1 MITRLKF
8 PHRRS
13 ALKVLH
19 WSMVPLLIWFI
30 LVTPAD
36 VLPFGRTAFRIHSLL
51 GLVFVTACLLWTAD
65 YLRQG
70 LASRPG
76 PKLPPWARRAHQ
88 WMHKALI
95 WGLFGVALTGFGLGL
110 TAPRLFMAGDL
121 VPVAPPLNLPRAHDL
136 IGKIH
141 IYEFYL
147 LAAIAGAH
155 ALFHLWRHLRLR
167 DNALRIMAPKCLH
180 RFL

>member
-1 MITRLKF
+1 MTAGFKLPR
-8 PHRRS
+8 RRS

-36 VLPFGRTAFRIHSLL
+36 VLPFGQAAFRFHSFL
-51 GLVFVTACLLWTAD
+51 GLVFVTACLGWTAD
-65 YLRQG
+65 YLRRG

-76 PKLPPWARRAHQ
+76 PKLPPWARRVHQ
-88 WMHKALI
+88 WMHRALI

-110 TAPRLFMAGDL
+110 TAPRLLKAANL
-121 VPVAPPLNLPRAHDL
+121 VPVAPPLDLPRANDL

-141 IYEFYL
+141 IFEFYL
-147 LAAIAGAH
+147 LAVIAGAH
-155 ALFHLWRHLRLR
+155 ALFHLWRHLSLR